1 MLLLD
6 LRKLPD
12 FSSRNQQL
20 SEGKIKTW
28 SGAAAI
34 PHGRGDVLLANTDG
48 IYLTV
53 KFDVK

>member
-1 MLLLD
+1 MLLPD
-6 LRKLPD
+6 LKKLPD

-28 SGAAAI
+28 SGTAAI
-34 PHGRGDVLLANTDG
+34 PHGRGDVLLANIYG